1 MSRILCRRP
10 SPAMVVA
17 CIALITALGGSG
29 YAAVQLPKNSVGA
42 KQIER
47 AAVGTKQL
55 RNKAVTLNKINRKA
69 RAALRG
75 RRGTAGAQGA
85 QGQTGAAGPI
95 TGVLPS
101 GVTLRGVFGSAA
113 EATTSIQTAISY
125 GLALPSD
132 PTLNYVT
139 GGPSAACPGDVNNP
153 QAAPGNLC
161 AYQRAEL
168 NTTSVIL
175 DFPADEGS
183 ARFGAIVQG
192 NVTVNGNQTI
202 VKGTWA
208 VTAP

>member
-1 MSRILCRRP
+1 MSRIFWRR
-10 SPAMVVA
+10 
-17 CIALITALGGSG
+17 
-29 YAAVQLPKNSVGA
+29 
-42 KQIER
+42 R

-55 RNKAVTLNKINRKA
+55 RNRAVTLSKVNRKA
-69 RAALRG
+69 RAKLKGQRGLRG
-75 RRGTAGAQGA
+75 ARGPTGLQG
-85 QGQTGAAGPI
+85 TVGPI

-101 GVTLRGVFGSAA
+101 GVTLRGVFGIAA
-113 EATTSIQTAISY
+113 ETTSAVQTPISY

-139 GGPSAACPGDVNNP
+139 SGTTAACPGDVNDP

-161 AYQRAEL
+161 AYERARQ
-168 NTTSVIL
+168 NITSVIL
-175 DFPADEGS
+175 DFPADSGS

-192 NVTVNGNQTI
+192 NATAGNTLTI